1 MLIAS
6 AAEKNMPV
14 FDLNSISQF
23 MLKNKY
29 LRIPISKSE
38 LKLHK
43 KFIIIAY
50 DKWLENWIQESQN
63 E

>member
-38 LKLHK
+38 
-43 KFIIIAY
+43 
-50 DKWLENWIQESQN
+50 
-63 E
+63 